1 MFNVLVGSPHEDLGK
16 GLRSW
21 THTNSTLKE
30 IGVACANYFHA
41 NFPPTL
47 VRVFSVVSDEPIEF
61 EEELVKVQ
69 GCIKIIDNY
78 RCIYR
83 IFL

>member
-1 MFNVLVGSPHEDLGK
+1 VLFFVIELMFNVLIGSPHEGLGK

-41 NFPPTL
+41 KFLPTL
-47 VRVFSVVSDEPIEF
+47 VGLFSVTSDELVEF
-61 EEELVKVQ
+61 EE
-69 GCIKIIDNY
+69 
-78 RCIYR
+78 
-83 IFL
+83 

>member
-1 MFNVLVGSPHEDLGK
+1 MLNMLVGSPHRDLGK

-30 IGVACANYFHA
+30 IGVARANCFYT

-47 VRVFSVVSDEPIEF
+47 VGLFSVVSDEPVEF
-61 EEELVKVQ
+61 EE
-69 GCIKIIDNY
+69 
-78 RCIYR
+78 
-83 IFL
+83 